1 MTVIYVPI
9 RPSKSTSEVEEINEK
24 EED

>member
-1 MTVIYVPI
+1 MSVIYVPI